1 MLLVFLLLLSIVSA
15 GKQPKLEV
23 CIKVQSVYGSDTLEF
38 IQVVESHATEVPPSW
53 GIVRPDIDGCQI
65 LILDGYYCGSRVCL
79 SIPTTNNEYEHLP
92 LLGLLNAPNGE
103 EWVASHMWC
112 VYVDMGERNF
122 EPSVEFSEVLR
133 LLPESLLQTMLAGT
147 LCLGVVTHNVRVF
160 VCIRFDTSA
169 LSRRFGKCH

>member
-1 MLLVFLLLLSIVSA
+1 MLLVFFLLLSIVSA

-23 CIKVQSVYGSDTLEF
+23 CIKVQSVYGSDCSIDY
-38 IQVVESHATEVPPSW
+38 IQVLESQATEEPPSYR
-53 GIVRPDIDGCQI
+53 IVRPEIDGCQI

-79 SIPTTNNEYEHLP
+79 SIPKNKKKYEHLP

-112 VYVDMGERNF
+112 VYVDMGERNY

-133 LLPESLLQTMLAGT
+133 LLPETLLQTMLAGT
-147 LCLGVVTHNVRVF
+147 LCLV
-160 VCIRFDTSA
+160 S
-169 LSRRFGKCH
+169 